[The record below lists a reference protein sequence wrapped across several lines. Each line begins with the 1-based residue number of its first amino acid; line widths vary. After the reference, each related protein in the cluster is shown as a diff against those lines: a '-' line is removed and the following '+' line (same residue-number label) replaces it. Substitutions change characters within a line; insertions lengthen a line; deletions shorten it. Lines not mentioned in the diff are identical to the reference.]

1 MSRDLR
7 PLFEPR
13 SVAIVGVSADPGK
26 WGYWFARDAARG
38 AHRRSVHLI
47 GRSGGE
53 LHGLPVLPSLA
64 GLPEAPELVV
74 LSVPAAGLEA
84 AVDESLAAGAKAI
97 VAIAAGVGHE
107 RERAIV
113 ARVRAAGAV
122 LLGPNCLGVFDAAGE
137 LDLASNPLPSGP
149 VGLVSQSGNIA
160 LETGLLL
167 ADVGLGF
174 SRLAS
179 IGNQADLD
187 VTDVLRDLA
196 AHDGTKAIGVYCEDF
211 RDGRAFA
218 EAARTAGKPVVL
230 LTVGQ
235 TEASTRAARSHTGA
249 LTSSLDAVDA
259 ACRAAGVHRVETP
272 RRLVETLQAL
282 LAAERPCGRRV
293 AVVGDGG
300 GYGAVA
306 CDLLGAH
313 DLELPVLSDDVQDA
327 LRSSLPPTA
336 ATANPVD
343 LAGAGEQDAFSF
355 SRTTRTL
362 LESGDVDA
370 VLFTAYFGG
379 YSSLSDELRD
389 RELAVAGELAR
400 AAHETGVP
408 LVVHT
413 MYWDAPPAR
422 ALRDAGI
429 AVYRAI
435 ESAVDAVAALV
446 DDVQPPSAVATLP
459 DAAPPVAGVAYAEA
473 RASLAAAGVPF
484 GAARP
489 ASARDGA
496 VAAAAELGYPVVLKA
511 LGTLHKSDAGGV
523 VVGIAGPEEL
533 RAAVADLRRRLDP
546 PGYSVE
552 RMAPVG
558 DGVELIVGAGRDPR
572 FGPVAAV
579 GLGGI
584 YTEIFGDVA
593 VGLAPLDVAEAE
605 RMLFSLRGAALLAG
619 ARGRPACDVRAAAE
633 AAVALSRVAAAYP
646 RIAEIEVNPLLV
658 TAEGAVAL
666 DARVIEIDA
675 EDAG

>member
-13 SVAIVGVSADPGK
+13 SLAIVGVSADPGK

-53 LHGLPVLPSLA
+53 LHGLPVLSSLA
-64 GLPEAPELVV
+64 ELPEPPELVV
-74 LSVPAAGLEA
+74 LSVPAAGLED
-84 AVDESLAAGAKAI
+84 AVDESLAAGARAI
-97 VAIAAGVGHE
+97 VAIAAGVGEE

-113 ARVRAAGAV
+113 ERVRAAGAV
-122 LLGPNCLGVFDAAGE
+122 LLGPNCLGVFDAASE

-149 VGLVSQSGNIA
+149 IGFVSQSGNIA
-160 LETGLLL
+160 LEIGLLL
-167 ADVGLGF
+167 TDVGLGF

-259 ACRAAGVHRVETP
+259 ACRAAGMHRVETP

-282 LAAERPCGRRV
+282 LAAERPRGRRV

-313 DLELPVLSDDVQDA
+313 DLELPVLSDGVQEA

-355 SRTTRTL
+355 SRATRTL
-362 LESGDVDA
+362 LESGDVDV

-379 YSSLSDELRD
+379 YSSLSDELRE
-389 RELAVAGELAR
+389 RELSVADELAA

-422 ALRDAGI
+422 ALRAAGI

-435 ESAVDAVAALV
+435 ESAVDGVATLV
-446 DDVQPPSAVATLP
+446 DDARPVE
-459 DAAPPVAGVAYAEA
+459 PVALLPPAEEPVSSTEYADA
-473 RASLAAAGVPF
+473 RAALAAAGMRFGRAYTVSDDEAL
-484 GAARP
+484 GAAEK
-489 ASARDGA
+489 
-496 VAAAAELGYPVVLKA
+496 VGYPLVLKA
-511 LGTLHKSDAGGV
+511 LGSLHKSDAGGV
-523 VVGIAGPEEL
+523 VVGIDDDFEL
-533 RAAVADLRRRLDP
+533 LQAMNQLKADS
-546 PGYSVE
+546 YSVE
-552 RMAPVG
+552 AFEYTAA
-558 DGVELIVGAGRDPR
+558 GVELLVGARWDPR
-572 FGPVAAV
+572 FGAV
-579 GLGGI
+579 VVVGAGGVNAELFRD
-584 YTEIFGDVA
+584 TA
-593 VGLAPLDVAEAE
+593 SALAPVGVDDAEQLVW
-605 RMLFSLRGAALLAG
+605 RLRCAPLLAG
-619 ARGRPACDVRAAAE
+619 ARGRPLMDVRAASE
-633 AAVALSRVAAAYP
+633 AIAAFSRFAAAHP
-646 RIAEIEVNPLLV
+646 DLAELEVNPLLV
-658 TAEGAVAL
+658 RHVGAVGL
-666 DARVIEIDA
+666 DARFV
-675 EDAG
+675 GV